1 MTVRVERTFDLPVP
15 PEEVWEFIADPK
27 RRASAISVVAEYDAE
42 AGSRRATWHIELP
55 IPFVSR
61 TIPVE
66 TEDVVREEPRY
77 VKFVGRSS
85 AMRVTGEHEILP
97 TEGGCRLVNRFVVE
111 GRIPGIERYF
121 KKHLDEELSNLED
134 ALRDEVGVR
143 S

>member
-15 PEEVWEFIADPK
+15 PEEVWAFIADPK
-27 RRASAISVVAEYDAE
+27 RRASAISVVAEYDE
-42 AGSRRATWHIELP
+42 KSDNRATWHIELP
-55 IPFVSR
+55 IPFVNR

-66 TEDVVREEPRY
+66 TEDVAREEPEY
-77 VKFVGRSS
+77 VKFIGRSS
-85 AMRVTGEHEILP
+85 AMRVTGEHEIEP
-97 TEGGCRLVNRFVVE
+97 TEGGCRLLNRFVVE